1 MNKYEKVSFFPTD
14 ILLPKDVDMNKWS
27 VVACDQYTSQPE
39 YWEDV
44 KNIVSDSASTYN
56 LVLPE
61 LYLNGNDVDEKIKDI
76 NTKMQKYVENGVFT
90 KYKNSFV
97 YVERTMNNGKVR
109 RGIVGAIDLE
119 NYKFE
124 PGNTAMI
131 RATEGTVLER
141 IPPRVRVRENACL
154 ELPHVMLLIDDTQDL
169 VFGSIDKT
177 SLEKVY
183 DFELMKDS
191 GYLRGWK
198 ISDCE
203 VIADKMKELYE
214 KNFKQNNT
222 MLYAVGD
229 GNHSLAT
236 AKACWENIK
245 KSGVGVENHPARY
258 ALVEIENIHDSALEF
273 EPIHRIL
280 LDCDADDLLKELD
293 NYCGVSETGN
303 ENDQQISSV
312 IKGKVTKLYIK
323 NPTSNLAVGTL
334 QNFLDKYIEK
344 TNCTIDYIHGDDVV
358 ADLSMKDN
366 SIGFLLPSMEKSDL
380 FKTIITDG
388 ILPRKTFSMGEA
400 CDKRFYVEAR
410 KIKQEEI

>member
-1 MNKYEKVSFFPTD
+1 MDKFEKVSLFPAD
-14 ILLPKDVDMNKWS
+14 VLLPKATDMNKWS
-27 VVACDQYTSQPE
+27 VVACDQYTSQPD

-61 LYLNGNDVDEKIKDI
+61 LYLNGNDVDEKIKCI
-76 NTKMQKYVENGVFT
+76 NANMQKYVDDGIFEE
-90 KYKNSFV
+90 YKNSV
-97 YVERTMNNGKVR
+97 IYIERKLNNGKVR
-109 RGIVGAIDLE
+109 KGIVASIDLE

-124 PGNTAMI
+124 PGNNAMI

-141 IPPRVRVRENACL
+141 IPPRVKVRENACL
-154 ELPHVMLLIDDTQDL
+154 ELPHVMLLIDDADDV
-169 VFGSIDKT
+169 VFGCIDSLK
-177 SLEKVY
+177 LEKVY
-183 DFELMKDS
+183 DFELMKES
-191 GYLRGWK
+191 GHLCGWK
-198 ISDCE
+198 IDDCE
-203 VIADKMKELYE
+203 EIANKLAELYE
-214 KNFKQNNT
+214 KNYAQNNT

-245 KSGVGVENHPARY
+245 RTGVDLKNHPARY
-258 ALVEIENIHDSALEF
+258 ALVEIENIHDSALDF
-273 EPIHRIL
+273 EPIHRIITN
-280 LDCDADDLLKELD
+280 CDADDLLKELD
-293 NYCGVSETGN
+293 KYCGISESGN

-312 IKGKVTKLYIK
+312 VKGKVNKLYIK

-334 QNFLDKYIEK
+334 QNFLDKYIENNK
-344 TNCTIDYIHGDDVV
+344 CEIDYIHGDDVV
-358 ADLSMKDN
+358 SDLSMKDN

-410 KIKQEEI
+410 KIK

>member
-1 MNKYEKVSFFPTD
+1 MNKFEKVSLFPAD
-14 ILLPKDVDMNKWS
+14 ILLPKDTDMTKWS

-44 KNIVSDSASTYN
+44 KNTVADNVSTYN

-61 LYLNGNDVDEKIKDI
+61 LYLNGNDVDEQIKNI
-76 NTKMQKYVENGVFT
+76 NANMQKYVENGVFT
-90 KYKNSFV
+90 EYKNSFI
-97 YVERTMNNGKVR
+97 YVERTLNNGKVR
-109 RGIVGAIDLE
+109 KGIVGAIDLE

-124 PGNTAMI
+124 PGNNAMI

-141 IPPRVRVRENACL
+141 IPPRVKVRENACL
-154 ELPHVMLLIDDTQDL
+154 ELPHVMLLIDDADDL
-169 VFGSIDKT
+169 LFGSIDNTK
-177 SLEKVY
+177 LERVY
-183 DFELMKDS
+183 DFDLMKES
-191 GYLRGWK
+191 GHLCGWR
-198 ISDCE
+198 ITDCE
-203 VIADKMKELYE
+203 NIAYKLAELYE
-214 KNFKQNNT
+214 KNYEQNNT

-236 AKACWENIK
+236 AKACWENVK
-245 KSGVGVENHPARY
+245 KSGADVENHPARY
-258 ALVEIENIHDSALEF
+258 ALVEIENIHDLALDF

-280 LDCDADDLLKELD
+280 FGCDADDLLKELD
-293 NYCGVSETGN
+293 IYCGISETGS

-312 IKGKVTKLYIK
+312 VKGKATKLYIK

-344 TNCTIDYIHGDDVV
+344 TNCIIDYIHGDDVV
-358 ADLSMKDN
+358 ADLSMQDN

-400 CDKRFYVEAR
+400 CDKRFYAEAR
-410 KIKQEEI
+410 KIK

>member
-1 MNKYEKVSFFPTD
+1 MNKFEKVSMFPAD
-14 ILLPKDVDMNKWS
+14 ILLPKDADMNKWS
-27 VVACDQYTSQPE
+27 VVACDQYTSQPD

-44 KNIVSDSASTYN
+44 KNTVADNASTYN

-61 LYLNGNDVDEKIKDI
+61 LYLNGNDVDERIKSI
-76 NTKMQKYVENGVFT
+76 NENMQKYVDEGVFAE
-90 KYKNSFV
+90 YKDSV
-97 YVERTMNNGKVR
+97 MYIERTLNNGKVR
-109 RGIVGAIDLE
+109 KGIVAAIDLE

-154 ELPHVMLLIDDTQDL
+154 ELPHVMLLIDDAEDI
-169 VFGSIDKT
+169 VFGSIET
-177 SLEKVY
+177 SKLEKVY
-183 DFELMKDS
+183 DFELMKES
-191 GYLRGWK
+191 GHLCGWK
-198 ISDCE
+198 IDNCDE
-203 VIADKMKELYE
+203 LADKLAELYE
-214 KNFKQNNT
+214 KNYAQNNT

-236 AKACWENIK
+236 AKACWENVK
-245 KSGVGVENHPARY
+245 KSGVNVENHPARY
-258 ALVEIENIHDSALEF
+258 ALVEIENIHDKALDF
-273 EPIHRIL
+273 EPIHRIIIN
-280 LDCDADDLLKELD
+280 CDADDLLKELEA
-293 NYCGVSETGN
+293 YCGISETGS
-303 ENDQQISSV
+303 DDAQQISSV
-312 IKGKVTKLYIK
+312 VKGKATKLYVK

-334 QNFLDKYIEK
+334 QNFLDKYMENK
-344 TNCTIDYIHGDDVV
+344 DCEIDYIHGDDVV
-358 ADLSMKDN
+358 ADLSMQDN

-410 KIKQEEI
+410 KIK

>member
-1 MNKYEKVSFFPTD
+1 MKTYNRVSLFPAD
-14 ILLPKDVDMNKWS
+14 LLLPRDVDMTKWS

-44 KNIVSDSASTYN
+44 KNIVSECPSTYN

-61 LYLNGNDVDEKIKDI
+61 LYLNGEDVDKKIKSI
-76 NTKMQKYVENGVFT
+76 NDCMKKYLDNEFFVEC
-90 KYKNSFV
+90 KASLLYI
-97 YVERTMNNGKVR
+97 ERTLNNGKVR
-109 RGIVGAIDLE
+109 KGIIGAIDLE
-119 NYKFE
+119 NYMFE
-124 PGNTAMI
+124 PGNNAMI

-141 IPPRVRVRENACL
+141 IPPRVKVRENACL
-154 ELPHVMLLIDDTQDL
+154 ELPHVMLLIDDTDDL
-169 VFGSIDKT
+169 VFGNIKT
-177 SLEKVY
+177 AELEKMY
-183 DFELMKDS
+183 DFDLMKES
-191 GYLRGWK
+191 GHLKGWK
-198 ISDCE
+198 IDNCE
-203 VIADKMKELYE
+203 AVVDKLAELYE
-214 KNFKQNNT
+214 KNYAQNNT

-236 AKACWENIK
+236 AKACWENVK
-245 KSGVGVENHPARY
+245 KSGVDVNNHPARY
-258 ALVEIENIHDSALEF
+258 ALVEIGNIHDSALDF

-280 LDCDADDLLKELD
+280 LNCDADNLLKEL
-293 NYCGVSETGN
+293 NTYCGISETGN

-312 IKGKVTKLYIK
+312 IKGKATKLYIK

-334 QNFLDKYIEK
+334 QNFLDEYIKKY
-344 TNCTIDYIHGDDVV
+344 NCEIDYIHGDDVV
-358 ADLSMKDN
+358 ENLSMQDN

-410 KIKQEEI
+410 KIK

>member
-1 MNKYEKVSFFPTD
+1 MEKYEKVSLFPTD
-14 ILLPKDVDMNKWS
+14 LLLPKDIDMSKWS

-44 KNIVSDSASTYN
+44 KNIISDSASTFN

-61 LYLNGNDVDEKIKDI
+61 IYLNGDNVDEKIKRI
-76 NTKMQKYVENGVFT
+76 NDNMQKYVDEGVFEEC
-90 KYKNSFV
+90 KASLLYI
-97 YVERTMNNGKVR
+97 ERTLNNGKMR
-109 RGIVGAIDLE
+109 KGIVGAIDLE

-124 PGNTAMI
+124 PGNNAMI

-141 IPPRVRVRENACL
+141 IPPRVKVRENACL
-154 ELPHVMLLIDDTQDL
+154 ELPHVMLLIDDADDI
-169 VFGSIDKT
+169 VFGSIVSDN
-177 SLEKVY
+177 LEKVY
-183 DFELMKDS
+183 DFDLMKDS
-191 GYLRGWK
+191 GHLRGWK
-198 ISDCE
+198 IDNCE
-203 VIADKMKELYE
+203 IIADKLIELYD
-214 KNFKQNNT
+214 KNYEHNNT

-245 KSGVGVENHPARY
+245 KSGADVENHPARY
-258 ALVEIENIHDSALEF
+258 ALVEIENIHDNALDF

-280 LDCDADDLLKELD
+280 FNCDADNLLKELD
-293 NYCGVSETGN
+293 EYCGITEV
-303 ENDQQISSV
+303 ENKNAQQISSV
-312 IKGKVTKLYIK
+312 VRGKVTKLYIK
-323 NPTSNLAVGTL
+323 NSTSNLAVGTL
-334 QNFLDKYIEK
+334 QNFLDKYIESN
-344 TNCTIDYIHGDDVV
+344 NCTIDYIHGDDVV
-358 ADLSMKDN
+358 VKLSEQEN

-410 KIKQEEI
+410 KIK

>member
-1 MNKYEKVSFFPTD
+1 MNKFEKVSLFPAD
-14 ILLPKDVDMNKWS
+14 ILLPKDADMNKWS

-39 YWEDV
+39 YWENV
-44 KNIVSDSASTYN
+44 KNKVGDDVSTYN

-61 LYLNGNDVDEKIKDI
+61 LYLNGDDVDEKIKSI
-76 NTKMQKYVENGVFT
+76 NCNMQKYVDDGVFAE
-90 KYKNSFV
+90 YNNSLI
-97 YVERTMNNGKVR
+97 YIERTLNNGKVR

-119 NYKFE
+119 DYKFE

-141 IPPRVRVRENACL
+141 IPPRVKVRENACL
-154 ELPHVMLLIDDTQDL
+154 ELPHVMLLIDDADDL
-169 VFGSIDKT
+169 VFGSIDSTK
-177 SLEKVY
+177 LEKVY
-183 DFELMKDS
+183 DFELMQKS
-191 GYLRGWK
+191 GHLCGWK
-198 ISDCE
+198 IDDSE
-203 VIADKMKELYE
+203 KIADKLAELFE
-214 KNFKQNNT
+214 KNYAQNNT

-236 AKACWENIK
+236 AKACWENVK
-245 KSGVGVENHPARY
+245 KSGVDIENHPARY
-258 ALVEIENIHDSALEF
+258 ALVEIENIHDTALDF

-280 LDCDADDLLKELD
+280 FNCDAEDLLKNLD
-293 NYCGVSETGN
+293 SYCGISETGN
-303 ENDQQISSV
+303 ETDQQISSV
-312 IKGKVTKLYIK
+312 IKGKVSKLYVK

-334 QNFLDKYIEK
+334 QNFLDKYLES
-344 TNCTIDYIHGDDVV
+344 NECEIDYIHGDDVV
-358 ADLSMKDN
+358 ADLSMQDN

-410 KIKQEEI
+410 KIK

>member
-1 MNKYEKVSFFPTD
+1 MNKYEKVSVFPAD
-14 ILLPKDVDMNKWS
+14 ILLPKDADMNKWS

-44 KNIVSDSASTYN
+44 KSAVADKPSTYN
-56 LVLPE
+56 IVLPE
-61 LYLNGNDVDEKIKDI
+61 LYLNGNDVDERIKSI
-76 NTKMQKYVENGVFT
+76 NANMQKYVDDGIFAE
-90 KYKNSFV
+90 YKNSV
-97 YVERTMNNGKVR
+97 MYIERTLNNGKVR
-109 RGIVGAIDLE
+109 KGIVAAIDLE

-141 IPPRVRVRENACL
+141 IPPRVKVRENACL
-154 ELPHVMLLIDDTQDL
+154 ELPHVMLLIDDADDI
-169 VFGSIDKT
+169 VFGSIDSSK
-177 SLEKVY
+177 LEKVY
-183 DFELMKDS
+183 DFDLMKQS
-191 GYLRGWK
+191 GHLCGWK
-198 ISDCE
+198 IDDCDI
-203 VIADKMKELYE
+203 IADKLSELYE
-214 KNFKQNNT
+214 KNYAQNNT

-236 AKACWENIK
+236 AKACWENVK
-245 KSGVGVENHPARY
+245 KSGVDVNNHPARY
-258 ALVEIENIHDSALEF
+258 ALVEIENIHDNALDF
-273 EPIHRIL
+273 EPIHRIIIN
-280 LDCDADDLLKELD
+280 CDPDDLLKELD
-293 NYCGVSETGN
+293 VYCGICETGC

-312 IKGKVTKLYIK
+312 IKGKATKLYIK

-334 QNFLDKYIEK
+334 QNFLDKYISNK
-344 TNCTIDYIHGDDVV
+344 NCEIDYIHGDDVV
-358 ADLSMKDN
+358 AELSMQDN

-410 KIKQEEI
+410 KIK

>member
-1 MNKYEKVSFFPTD
+1 MKKIEKISLFPTD
-14 ILLPKDVDMNKWS
+14 ILLPKNADMSKWS

-44 KNIVSDSASTYN
+44 KIITSGSVSAYN

-61 LYLNGNDVDEKIKDI
+61 LYLNGNDVDEKIKNI
-76 NTKMQKYVENGVFT
+76 NDNMQKYVDEGVFDE
-90 KYKNSFV
+90 YKNSLI
-97 YVERTMNNGKVR
+97 YIERTLNNGKVR
-109 RGIVGAIDLE
+109 KGIVGAIDLE

-124 PGNTAMI
+124 PGNNAMI

-141 IPPRVRVRENACL
+141 IPPRVKVRENACL
-154 ELPHVMLLIDDTQDL
+154 ELPHVMLLIDDADNI
-169 VFGSIDKT
+169 VFDSIDT
-177 SLEKVY
+177 SNLEKVY
-183 DFELMKDS
+183 DFELMKES
-191 GYLRGWK
+191 GHLCGWE
-198 ISDCE
+198 ITDCE
-203 VIADKMKELYE
+203 GIADKLSELYE
-214 KNFKQNNT
+214 RNFEQNNT

-236 AKACWENIK
+236 AKACWENLK
-245 KSGVGVENHPARY
+245 KNGADENHPARY
-258 ALVEIENIHDSALEF
+258 ALVEIENIHDSALDF
-273 EPIHRIL
+273 EPIHRIIME
-280 LDCDADDLLKELD
+280 CNADDLLNELD
-293 NYCGVSETGN
+293 KYCGISENGS

-312 IKGKVTKLYIK
+312 VKGKVTKLYIN

-344 TNCTIDYIHGDDVV
+344 NNCKIDYIHGDDVV
-358 ADLSMKDN
+358 ADLSMQDN

-410 KIKQEEI
+410 KIK

>member
-1 MNKYEKVSFFPTD
+1 MNKFEKVSLFPAD
-14 ILLPKDVDMNKWS
+14 ILLPKDTDMTKWS

-44 KNIVSDSASTYN
+44 KNTVADNVSTYN

-61 LYLNGNDVDEKIKDI
+61 LYLNGNDVDEQIKDI
-76 NTKMQKYVENGVFT
+76 NANMQKYVENGVFT
-90 KYKNSFV
+90 EYKNSFI
-97 YVERTMNNGKVR
+97 YLERTMNNGKVR
-109 RGIVGAIDLE
+109 KGIVGAIDLE

-124 PGNTAMI
+124 PGNNAMI

-141 IPPRVRVRENACL
+141 IPPRVKVRENACL
-154 ELPHVMLLIDDTQDL
+154 ELPHVMLLIDDADDL
-169 VFGSIDKT
+169 LFGSIDNTK
-177 SLEKVY
+177 LEKVY
-183 DFELMKDS
+183 DFDLMKES
-191 GYLRGWK
+191 GHLCGWK
-198 ISDCE
+198 ITDCE
-203 VIADKMKELYE
+203 NIAYKLAELYE
-214 KNFKQNNT
+214 KNYEQNNT

-236 AKACWENIK
+236 AKACWENVK
-245 KSGVGVENHPARY
+245 KSGADVENHPARY
-258 ALVEIENIHDSALEF
+258 ALVEIENIHDSALDF

-280 LDCDADDLLKELD
+280 FSCDADDLLKELD
-293 NYCGVSETGN
+293 IYCGISETGS
-303 ENDQQISSV
+303 ENDQQIYSV
-312 IKGKVTKLYIK
+312 VKGKATKLYIK

-344 TNCTIDYIHGDDVV
+344 TNCIIDYIHGDDVV
-358 ADLSMKDN
+358 ADLSMQDN

-400 CDKRFYVEAR
+400 CDKRFYAEAR
-410 KIKQEEI
+410 KIK

>member
-1 MNKYEKVSFFPTD
+1 MKKIEKISLFPTD
-14 ILLPKDVDMNKWS
+14 ILLPKNADMSKWS

-44 KNIVSDSASTYN
+44 KIITSGSVSAYN

-61 LYLNGNDVDEKIKDI
+61 LYLNGNDVDEKIKNI
-76 NTKMQKYVENGVFT
+76 NDNMQKYVDEGVFDE
-90 KYKNSFV
+90 YKNSLI
-97 YVERTMNNGKVR
+97 YIERTLNNGKVR
-109 RGIVGAIDLE
+109 KGIVGAIDLE

-124 PGNTAMI
+124 PGNNAMI

-141 IPPRVRVRENACL
+141 IPPRVKVRENACL
-154 ELPHVMLLIDDTQDL
+154 ELPHVMLLIDDADNI
-169 VFGSIDKT
+169 VFDSIDT
-177 SLEKVY
+177 SNLEKVY
-183 DFELMKDS
+183 DFELMKES
-191 GYLRGWK
+191 GHLCGWK
-198 ISDCE
+198 ITDCE
-203 VIADKMKELYE
+203 GIADKLSELYE
-214 KNFKQNNT
+214 RNFEQNNT

-236 AKACWENIK
+236 AKACWENLK
-245 KSGVGVENHPARY
+245 KNGADENHPARY
-258 ALVEIENIHDSALEF
+258 ALVEIENIHDSALDF
-273 EPIHRIL
+273 EPIHRIIME
-280 LDCDADDLLKELD
+280 CNADDLLNELD
-293 NYCGVSETGN
+293 KYCGISENGS

-312 IKGKVTKLYIK
+312 VKGKVTKLYIN

-344 TNCTIDYIHGDDVV
+344 NNCKIDYIHGDDVV
-358 ADLSMKDN
+358 ADLSMQDN

-410 KIKQEEI
+410 KIK

>member
-1 MNKYEKVSFFPTD
+1 MNKYEKVSLFPTN
-14 ILLPKDVDMNKWS
+14 ILLPKEEDMNKWS

-44 KNIVSDSASTYN
+44 KNIVADSASTYN

-61 LYLNGNDVDEKIKDI
+61 LYLNEDGVDERIKNI
-76 NTKMQKYVENGVFT
+76 NSNMKNYVENGVFEEHQ
-90 KYKNSFV
+90 NSFV
-97 YVERTMNNGKVR
+97 HIERTLNNGKIR
-109 RGIVGAIDLE
+109 KGIVGAIDLE

-141 IPPRVRVRENACL
+141 IPPRVKVRENAYL
-154 ELPHVMLLIDDTQDL
+154 ELPHVMLLIDDKEDM
-169 VFGSIDKT
+169 VFKSIDK
-177 SLEKVY
+177 SKLEKIY
-183 DFELMKDS
+183 DFELMKES
-191 GYLRGWK
+191 GHLCGWK
-198 ISDCE
+198 ITDCE
-203 VIADKMKELYE
+203 DIANKLAELYE
-214 KNFKQNNT
+214 KNFEQNNT

-245 KSGVGVENHPARY
+245 KSGVDLENHPARY
-258 ALVEIENIHDSALEF
+258 ALVEIENIHDTALDF
-273 EPIHRIL
+273 EPIHRIIL
-280 LDCDADDLLKELD
+280 NCDSDDLLNEL
-293 NYCGVSETGN
+293 NKYCGISEDGS
-303 ENDQQISSV
+303 ENQQQISCV
-312 IKGKVTKLYIK
+312 ICGKSKKLYIS

-334 QNFLDKYIEK
+334 QNFLDKYMEGK
-344 TNCTIDYIHGDDVV
+344 NCEIDYIHGDDVV
-358 ADLSMKDN
+358 AELSMKDN

-380 FKTIITDG
+380 FKTIVTDG

-410 KIKQEEI
+410 KIK

>member
-1 MNKYEKVSFFPTD
+1 MEKFKNVSLFPAD
-14 ILLPKDVDMNKWS
+14 ILLPKDVDMTKWS

-44 KNIVSDSASTYN
+44 KNIVSKSPSAYN

-76 NTKMQKYVENGVFT
+76 NGCMEKYVDSGVFVEC
-90 KYKNSFV
+90 KASLLYI
-97 YVERTMNNGKVR
+97 ERTLNNGKVR
-109 RGIVGAIDLE
+109 KGIVGAIDLE
-119 NYKFE
+119 DYKFE
-124 PGNTAMI
+124 PGNNAMI

-141 IPPRVRVRENACL
+141 IPPRVKVRENACL
-154 ELPHVMLLIDDTQDL
+154 ELPHVMLLIDDAEDL
-169 VFGSIDKT
+169 VFGSIN
-177 SLEKVY
+177 SEELEKVY
-183 DFELMKDS
+183 DFDLMKDS
-191 GYLRGWK
+191 GHLKGWK
-198 ISDCE
+198 IGNCE
-203 VIADKMKELYE
+203 HIADKLAELYK
-214 KNFKQNNT
+214 KNYEQNNT

-236 AKACWENIK
+236 AKACWENVK
-245 KSGVGVENHPARY
+245 KSGADVKNHPARY
-258 ALVEIENIHDSALEF
+258 ALVEIENIHDSALDF

-280 LDCDADDLLKELD
+280 LNCDADNLLKELD
-293 NYCGVSETGN
+293 EYCGISKTGS

-312 IKGKVTKLYIK
+312 VKGKATKLYIK

-334 QNFLDKYIEK
+334 QNFLDRYIEE
-344 TNCTIDYIHGDDVV
+344 NGCEIDYIHGDDVV
-358 ADLSMKDN
+358 ASLSMQEN

-380 FKTIITDG
+380 FKTIIKDG

-410 KIKQEEI
+410 KIK

>member
-1 MNKYEKVSFFPTD
+1 MNKYEKVSLFPTD
-14 ILLPKDVDMNKWS
+14 ILLPADADMNKWS
-27 VVACDQYTSQPE
+27 VVACDQYTSQPD

-44 KNIVSDSASTYN
+44 KNTVGESVSTYN

-61 LYLNGNDVDEKIKDI
+61 LYLNGNDVDDRIKSI
-76 NTKMQKYVENGVFT
+76 NSNMKKYVEDGVFKEYT
-90 KYKNSFV
+90 NSLI
-97 YVERTMNNGKVR
+97 YVERKLNNGKVR

-141 IPPRVRVRENACL
+141 IPPRVKVRENANL
-154 ELPHVMLLIDDTQDL
+154 ELPHVMLLIDDADDI
-169 VFGSIDKT
+169 VFGSIK
-177 SLEKVY
+177 SENLYKVY
-183 DFELMKDS
+183 DFELMKES
-191 GYLRGWK
+191 GHLCGWK
-198 ISDCE
+198 IENCE
-203 VIADKMKELYE
+203 EIADRLAELYE
-214 KNFKQNNT
+214 KNYSQNNT

-245 KSGVGVENHPARY
+245 NTGVDTTNHPARY
-258 ALVEIENIHDSALEF
+258 ALVEIENIHDKALDF
-273 EPIHRIL
+273 EPIHRIVVN
-280 LDCDADDLLKELD
+280 CDVDELLKELD
-293 NYCGVSETGN
+293 LYCGISKTGN
-303 ENDQQISSV
+303 ECEQQVCSV
-312 IKGKVTKLYIK
+312 VKGKVTKYYIK

-334 QNFLDKYIEK
+334 QNFLDKYLADKNAE
-344 TNCTIDYIHGDDVV
+344 IDYIHGDDVV
-358 ADLSMKDN
+358 SNLSMQDN

-410 KIKQEEI
+410 KIK